1 MARQLYEL
9 CGTDPARI
17 FSPYCWR
24 SRMALAHKGLDFENM
39 PWRFTETDRL
49 AFAGHDKV
57 PVLVDGAKVV
67 ADSWDIALHLDAA
80 YPDRPSLM
88 RGNPAPYRL
97 VAAWN
102 DAVVQA
108 GIARLVVSDIPPLLG
123 EADRA
128 YFVTS
133 REKRFGM
140 PLAQV
145 TADRATRLPAFRE
158 ALHPLRMV
166 VRGQAFLGGD
176 TPDYADMI
184 VFGSFMWARS
194 VSDFALLEPGD
205 AVHGWRERMLDLH
218 GGMARQAPH
227 FGA

>member
-1 MARQLYEL
+1 
-9 CGTDPARI
+9 
-17 FSPYCWR
+17 
-24 SRMALAHKGLDFENM
+24 
-39 PWRFTETDRL
+39 
-49 AFAGHDKV
+49 
-57 PVLVDGAKVV
+57 
-67 ADSWDIALHLDAA
+67 
-80 YPDRPSLM
+80 M

-184 VFGSFMWARS
+184 VFGSFMWALRAARAGRCGAWLARA
-194 VSDFALLEPGD
+194 DAGPAWRHGAPGP
-205 AVHGWRERMLDLH
+205 AFRRVMSQ
-218 GGMARQAPH
+218 GGRWPV
-227 FGA
+227 GSC

>member
-24 SRMALAHKGLDFENM
+24 SRMALAHKGLDFESV

-57 PVLVDGAKVV
+57 PVLVDGPKVV
-67 ADSWDIALHLDAA
+67 ADSWEIALHLDAA

-123 EADRA
+123 DADRS

-145 TADRATRLPAFRE
+145 TADRAARLPAFRE

-166 VRGQAFLGGD
+166 VRSQAFLGGE

-194 VSDFALLEPGD
+194 VSDFVLLEPGD

-218 GGMARQAPH
+218 GAMARQAPH